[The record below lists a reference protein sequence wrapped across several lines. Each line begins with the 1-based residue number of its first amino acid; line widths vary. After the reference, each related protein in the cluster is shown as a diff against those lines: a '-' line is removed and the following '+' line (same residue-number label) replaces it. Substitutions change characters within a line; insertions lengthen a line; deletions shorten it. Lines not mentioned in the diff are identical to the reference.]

1 MSTPYGQDP
10 RSGGAY
16 NPNPGWGPGAGPQP
30 APHMTGQLPA
40 VGFPPSD
47 PSGFPAQ
54 QPSGNGGR
62 GVLVAL
68 IGVLVLALAATGV
81 FLFLWLGAK
90 GDASDLAGQLDARGA
105 EISQAQDATKKAED
119 ATKKAEE
126 AAKTAESE
134 KASAQRSLASATKCR
149 EAARAFIAAAR
160 GTNQDEINRTA
171 DAMLA
176 AC

>member
-10 RSGGAY
+10 RSGAY
-16 NPNPGWGPGAGPQP
+16 NPNPGWGPGAGPPP
-30 APHMTGQLPA
+30 APHMTGQQPA

-54 QPSGNGGR
+54 EPPRKSGSG
-62 GVLVAL
+62 AL
-68 IGVLVLALAATGV
+68 IALSGVVVLALAAAGV

-90 GDASDLAGQLDARGA
+90 GDASDLAGRLDARGA
-105 EISQAQDATKKAED
+105 EISQAQDAATKAED
-119 ATKKAEE
+119 AAKKAEE
-126 AAKTAESE
+126 AAKTAETE

-171 DAMLA
+171 DGMLA